1 MYAEAVDQDGWNK
14 AESSRPSF
22 FWLFASGPKRP
33 MKSQSPRVDA
43 QAAIGKWI
51 RWILVRCIQY
61 YTYCRVENISLTSFK
76 FLLRCFSC
84 ADHQSNVTGAEREN
98 ALLRRPILLWFTTS
112 WWKRFRR
119 RPLLSYQMNLIFGH
133 RFRRWRTRFWSTAKH
148 SNQGLALFFAIFA

>member
-1 MYAEAVDQDGWNK
+1 MCWLGRSGSRFKNKNGNHWNYLRSFVQITSMK
-14 AESSRPSF
+14 ITLASKWHLIKMVEIRQKRNALVF

-43 QAAIGKWI
+43 QDGIGRWI

-112 WWKRFRR
+112 W
-119 RPLLSYQMNLIFGH
+119 
-133 RFRRWRTRFWSTAKH
+133 
-148 SNQGLALFFAIFA
+148 